1 MAGEL
6 RSYSYL
12 TKNCIHIKI
21 TCSSM
26 SYRLIYGHQESF
38 IDRIINSSTSYFI
51 SLFHGPAVDKF
62 LMLQL
67 CDNKKALH

>member
-1 MAGEL
+1 
-6 RSYSYL
+6 
-12 TKNCIHIKI
+12 
-21 TCSSM
+21 M

-67 CDNKKALH
+67 CDKKKKYYINTWIFHPQELGQL